1 MERGSLMKK
10 LAAIV
15 FAAAVL
21 LGVAGSSR
29 AQLAP
34 PNDMGVSMGHVH
46 LLVRDVDASKKFW
59 TDLGGI
65 ALKLGPNDM
74 IKFPNGVIG
83 LRKGDPTMNGTG
95 GVNHFG
101 FQVKSGAGLMEKLAA
116 MGLKTEPTKGGCAA
130 SEVQSCG
137 FAFTPEGVK
146 IEFIE
151 KPANTIPIR
160 FDHIHFDAVG
170 AEPDGANAATAMRE
184 WYEKVFGGTEGQSG
198 AGHSLA
204 KAVDLPGVSLR
215 FRSVATVTLGTMGTG
230 IDHIGF
236 EVKNLE
242 DFCKK
247 AEAKGIKFDVPFT
260 KRPDLGITQ
269 AFVTD
274 PWGNYIELTDG
285 LSGL

>member
-1 MERGSLMKK
+1 MRR

-15 FAAAVL
+15 FIVAVL
-21 LGVAGSSR
+21 LGATGSSQ
-29 AQLAP
+29 AQLAA
-34 PNDMGVSMGHVH
+34 PNATGVSMGHVH

-65 ALKLGPNDM
+65 AVKLGPNDM

-83 LRKGDPTMNGTG
+83 LRKGEPTMNGTG

-101 FQVKSGAGLMEKLAA
+101 FQVKSGAGLMDKLAA

-130 SEVQSCG
+130 SAVQSCG
-137 FAFTPEGVK
+137 FAYTPEGVK

-170 AEPDGANAATAMRE
+170 ADPDGANSAAAMRE
-184 WYEKVFGGTEGQSG
+184 WYAKVFGAAEGTSG
-198 AGHSLA
+198 AGPSLA
-204 KAVDLPGVSLR
+204 KALELPGASLR
-215 FRSVATVTLGTMGTG
+215 FRAVASVTLGTKGTG

-247 AEAKGIKFDVPFT
+247 AEANGIKFDVPFT

-285 LSGL
+285 LGQL